1 MDLINSIARICRTFG
16 NEIDVGDPY
25 QWPILSVEFTG
36 LKHYC
41 RNLSAP
47 FSVGS
52 GSSVQSIYLS
62 LLTSS

>member
-1 MDLINSIARICRTFG
+1 MSFLNGIIRICRTFG
-16 NEIDVGDPY
+16 NEIDMGHPY

-41 RNLSAP
+41 QDLSTR

-52 GSSVQSIYLS
+52 GRS
-62 LLTSS
+62 L